1 MTETPRVYTRERR
14 AIPRADRFST
24 RLAARAAAVLFLAA
38 TVGHG
43 LAAGGH
49 LDYDGSP
56 WQKLPGKFAGLFGL
70 AAQDI
75 KITGLKHQ
83 QPEQVLAAIGVKPGR
98 SLIGFDAKQARNLL
112 ENIDWVEQATVMRK
126 FPNELEIDIV
136 ERTPFA
142 IWQREGAQYVIDK
155 TGTAMS
161 SLDPKRMGH
170 LLVVTGEGAQKEAE
184 GLINLLEAYP
194 DLKSTVRG
202 AARVGLRRWTLYLD
216 NGIKVALPE
225 LNAGEAMARVEELDR
240 TYGIFRKGVATVDLR
255 IADRAV
261 FTVAEVPAEPK
272 VSRR

>member
-1 MTETPRVYTRERR
+1 MNDTTRVYNRNRQ
-14 AIPRADRFST
+14 AIPRAQRFST
-24 RLAARAAAVLFLAA
+24 RFAARASAVLFLAA
-38 TVGHG
+38 TIGYG

-56 WQKLPGKFAGLFGL
+56 WAKLPGKFAGLFGL
-70 AAQDI
+70 AARDI

-83 QPEQVLAAIGVKPGR
+83 QPEQVLAAIGIKPGS
-98 SLIGFDAKQARNLL
+98 SLIGFDATQARSLL

-126 FPNELEIDIV
+126 FPNQLEIDIA

-155 TGTAMS
+155 TGAAMS
-161 SLDPKRMGH
+161 SLDPKRMSH
-170 LLVVTGEGAQKEAE
+170 LLVVAGEGAQKEAE
-184 GLINLLEAYP
+184 ALVNLLEANP
-194 DLKSTVRG
+194 DLKSKVRG

-240 TYGIFRKGVATVDLR
+240 THGIFKKGVAAVDLR
-255 IADRAV
+255 MADRAV
-261 FTVAEVPAEPK
+261 FTVAEVKAEPK

>member
-1 MTETPRVYTRERR
+1 MNHTPRVYTRKCR
-14 AIPRADRFST
+14 AIPRAQRFST
-24 RLAARAAAVLFLAA
+24 RFATRASAVLFLAA
-38 TVGHG
+38 TISYG

-56 WQKLPGKFAGLFGL
+56 WAKFPGKFAGLFGF

-83 QPEQVLAAIGVKPGR
+83 QPEQVLAAIGVRPGS

-126 FPNELEIDIV
+126 FPNELEVDIV

-161 SLDPKRMGH
+161 SLDPKRMSH
-170 LLVVTGEGAQKEAE
+170 LLVVAGEGAQKEAE
-184 GLINLLEAYP
+184 ALVNLLEAYP
-194 DLKSTVRG
+194 DLKSKVRG
-202 AARVGLRRWTLYLD
+202 AARVGLRRWTLYLE

-240 TYGIFRKGVATVDLR
+240 THGIFKKGITAVDLR

-261 FTVAEVPAEPK
+261 FTVAEVKAEPK